1 MGSVFW
7 SLVSQQLINFMCFYF
22 DLWPS
27 ILSCLANMVIQ
38 YIGRIIFHEEEVN
51 GHSLFTLIASMVML
65 AFLLWGMHLIMTKV
79 GMIYVYA
86 EILRQGNEQ
95 LLDNFDEGILIYA
108 EETSDLIFANKAVKN
123 LIQNNNLDD
132 SINNISMSAMLDQ
145 DSTTLSK
152 DDAVFAHVDPF
163 VFKATPADFISVS

>member
-1 MGSVFW
+1 M
-7 SLVSQQLINFMCFYF
+7 
-22 DLWPS
+22 
-27 ILSCLANMVIQ
+27 AIQ
-38 YIGRIIFHEEEVN
+38 YIGRIIFHEEAVN
-51 GHSLFTLIASMVML
+51 GVSISALIASMIIL
-65 AFLLWGMHLIMTKV
+65 AFLLWGMHLIVTKI
-79 GMIYVYA
+79 GMIYVSA